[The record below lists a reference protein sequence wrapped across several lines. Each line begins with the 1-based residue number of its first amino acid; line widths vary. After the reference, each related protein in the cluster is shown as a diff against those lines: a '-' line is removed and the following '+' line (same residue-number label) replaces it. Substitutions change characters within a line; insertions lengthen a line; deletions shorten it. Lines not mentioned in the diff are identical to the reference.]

1 MHETFA
7 DASVDVSAALARAVR
22 ELTPEQAAEFDA
34 AQRGCPCSASV
45 AAVCS
50 FLASAAYPQ
59 DVQRSALLFACMLAQ
74 PDRESAPD
82 ADGCVFVSAFAS
94 MLRLALGRHWDVMQA
109 QTGAFERCFVSA
121 FPELAGALCA
131 AFPAVFEDAEAEYTL
146 PDVMSAA
153 IYEPLSARARRFW
166 RQHTG
171 CGPVRRLLWREA
183 RNFALQEDV
192 RPAVSRKLL
201 TLCLGACDAFS
212 FTAQPGGSE
221 KLRRLLRPFLV
232 TTFDTAR
239 WFCYRVPQTQ
249 PLHVLLYRLDT
260 QSARLLQLFCEDL
273 FLHYAERGS
282 GYAQDLEDLCF
293 FRSGTLVLGTV
304 SHERICQAFAP
315 DAAFAQA
322 LLRACGQ
329 FRPLSA
335 AEERL
340 RLDTFSSSSSG
351 R

>member
-1 MHETFA
+1 MYETLA

-22 ELTPEQAAEFDA
+22 DLTPAQAAEFDA
-34 AQRGCPCSASV
+34 AQRGCLRSASV

-50 FLASAAYPQ
+50 FLTDAAYPE
-59 DVQRSALLFACMLAQ
+59 DVQRSVLLFACMLAQ
-74 PDRESAPD
+74 PDRASAPD
-82 ADGCVFVSAFAS
+82 ADECVFVGTFSS
-94 MLRLALGRHWDVMQA
+94 MLRLVLGRHWDVMQA
-109 QTGAFERCFVSA
+109 QTDALERCFVSA
-121 FPELAGALCA
+121 FPELAGVLCA
-131 AFPAVFEDAEAEYTL
+131 AFPAVFEDAAAEYTL
-146 PDVMSAA
+146 PDVMSVSLH
-153 IYEPLSARARRFW
+153 EPPFERARRFW

-171 CGPVRRLLWREA
+171 CGPVRRLLWRKA
-183 RNFALQEDV
+183 RNFSLQEDV

-212 FTAQPGGSE
+212 FTAQSGGSE

-232 TTFDTAR
+232 TAFDTAR
-239 WFCYRVPQTQ
+239 WFCYRVPQTH
-249 PLHVLLYRLDT
+249 PLHVQLYRLEP

-315 DAAFAQA
+315 DAAFAQT

-329 FRPLSA
+329 FRPLPA
-335 AEERL
+335 AEEQL
-340 RLDTFSSSSSG
+340 HLDTFISYSSG